1 LIPGAGK
8 REIIVKASEENL
20 REEDSRCYWRRQA
33 VLDCTWKLP
42 NVEKMKEANQLT
54 TGRTQQ

>member
-8 REIIVKASEENL
+8 REIIGKASKENL
-20 REEDSRCYWRRQA
+20 REEDSRYCWRQA

-42 NVEKMKEANQLT
+42 NVEKVKGANQLT
-54 TGRTQQ
+54 TERTQQ